1 MRKTDLEAFKTR
13 LTALRA
19 RLVGDMNAM
28 ADSALNRSGKES
40 SGDLSS
46 VPIHMADL
54 GSDAYDQEFTIS
66 RIENDEELRDVVEG
80 ALERIDA
87 GTYGTCVECGAKI
100 PKARLSAI
108 PYTPHCIKCA
118 EQQEG

>member
-1 MRKTDLEAFKTR
+1 MRKADLEAYKTR

-28 ADSALNRSGKES
+28 ADSALNRTGKEA
-40 SGDLSS
+40 SGNLSS

-54 GSDAYDQEFTIS
+54 GTDAYDQEFTIS
-66 RIENDEELRDVVEG
+66 RIENDEELREVVEG
-80 ALERIDA
+80 ALERIAA
-87 GTYGTCVECGAKI
+87 GTYGSCVECGAKI

-108 PYTPHCIKCA
+108 PYTPFCIKCA
-118 EQQEG
+118 EEQEG